1 MTALYSAVLCPAIC
15 DIRLFCVAI
24 KFDYVVARYL
34 IDRKLA
40 QLRQLLLCQLSV
52 APPPLDEYS
61 EIQPDRF
68 DPFHGIKN
76 GKALLPFR
84 GLL

>member
-1 MTALYSAVLCPAIC
+1 MTALYSAVLCPAIF

-24 KFDYVVARYL
+24 EFAYIVARYL

-40 QLRQLLLCQLSV
+40 QLRQLLLRQLRV
-52 APPPLDEYS
+52 APPPLNEYS
-61 EIQPDRF
+61 EIRLDRF
-68 DPFHGIKN
+68 DPFHGVKN

-84 GLL
+84 GSL